1 MGYISLFKYSELKM
15 RISINSNRK
24 ESENV
29 KIALLICIGVLLIV
43 ICSMKMMIDAL
54 SLYIKDMGITP
65 DKETISKYSE
75 KAAKN
80 FFHMPS

>member
-1 MGYISLFKYSELKM
+1 M
-15 RISINSNRK
+15 
-24 ESENV
+24 
-29 KIALLICIGVLLIV
+29 KIALLICIGVLVIV
-43 ICSMKMMIDAL
+43 ICFMKMMIDAL

-65 DKETISKYSE
+65 DKEIISKYSE